1 MRRCFALLVVAG
13 SLGAVTPSL
22 GVEMPVV
29 GVPTRPVK
37 GVVGRDVAA
46 RSPRVH
52 PLVVVVR
59 ALVAQVVA

>member
-29 GVPTRPVK
+29 GASVRPVK
-37 GVVGRDVAA
+37 EVVVRDVAA
-46 RSPRVH
+46 RSPMVH
-52 PLVVVVR
+52 PLVAVVR
-59 ALVAQVVA
+59 ALVDQVVS